1 MLNKISII
9 VVVVVLTVI
18 VVLVNKGPATP
29 SVVNSMGGAES
40 VNSQNE
46 TDKFEPGLVA
56 KTQSNILPEHL
67 KNTSLKGTSI
77 DGLYPVDGSGNLLL
91 SKDIKN
97 RFEYFLSTMGE
108 FEVAQVMDMIKEDI
122 ALNLVSPAK
131 EQALKLFD
139 DYIAYKYALAD
150 LEASLDS
157 PEEYE
162 VNDIERMRS
171 QLQQMRDVRREYL
184 STDAVDAFFG
194 FDEMYDD
201 FMLARL
207 EVQNNQQL
215 SAQEKQQQL
224 DGLEDSLPQDVQ
236 NMREETQRIS
246 QIFLLTEEV
255 KKQGGTEQEVYEI
268 NEQEFGQEAAQRLQ
282 ALERKRNAWQSRV
295 NSFMA
300 KKQSIEGDE
309 NLTSGE
315 KLTAIED
322 TRSAMFDQSE
332 YRKLSAYE
340 LMYEEASAQ

>member
-1 MLNKISII
+1 MLNKISIFAVVIVLI
-9 VVVVVLTVI
+9 VVVV
-18 VVLVNKGPATP
+18 LVNRGASHP
-29 SVVNSMGGAES
+29 SVVTSMGEES
-40 VNSQNE
+40 ANQLME
-46 TDKFEPGLVA
+46 TEDLVVGSSVQ
-56 KTQSNILPEHL
+56 TQSNVLPEHL

-77 DGLYPVDGSGNLLL
+77 DGLYPVDNQGNLLL

-108 FEVAQVMDMIKEDI
+108 FEIAQVMDMIKEDI

-150 LEASLDS
+150 LEASLDT
-157 PEEYE
+157 PEDYE
-162 VNDIERMRS
+162 IHDIERMRS
-171 QLQQMRDVRREYL
+171 QLQQMRNVRREYL
-184 STDAVDAFFG
+184 SSDAVDAFFG

-224 DGLEDSLPQDVQ
+224 DGLEDSLPQDVKI
-236 NMREETQRIS
+236 MREETQRIS
-246 QIFLLTEEV
+246 QVFLLTEEV
-255 KKQGGTEQEVYEI
+255 KKQGGTEQDVYDI

-282 ALERKRNAWQSRV
+282 VLEQQRQQWQNRV
-295 NSFMA
+295 NRFMV
-300 KKQSIEGDE
+300 KKHSIEQDE
-309 NLTSGE
+309 NLSDAE
-315 KLTAIED
+315 KSRAIEN
-322 TRSAMFDQSE
+322 TRSTMFEQTE
-332 YRKLSAYE
+332 YTKLSAYE

>member
-1 MLNKISII
+1 MLNKISIFAVVIVLI
-9 VVVVVLTVI
+9 VVVV
-18 VVLVNKGPATP
+18 LVNRGASHP
-29 SVVNSMGGAES
+29 SVVTSMGEES
-40 VNSQNE
+40 ANRLME
-46 TDKFEPGLVA
+46 TEDLVVGSSA
-56 KTQSNILPEHL
+56 QTQSNVLPEHL

-77 DGLYPVDGSGNLLL
+77 DGLYPVDNQGNLLL

-108 FEVAQVMDMIKEDI
+108 FEIAQVMDMIKEDI

-150 LEASLDS
+150 LEASLDT
-157 PEEYE
+157 PEDYE
-162 VNDIERMRS
+162 IHDIERMRS
-171 QLQQMRDVRREYL
+171 QLQQMRNVRREYL
-184 STDAVDAFFG
+184 SSDAVDAFFG

-224 DGLEDSLPQDVQ
+224 DGLEDSLPQDVKI
-236 NMREETQRIS
+236 MREETQRIS
-246 QIFLLTEEV
+246 QVFLLTEEV
-255 KKQGGTEQEVYEI
+255 KKQGGTEQDVYDI

-282 ALERKRNAWQSRV
+282 VLEQQRQQWQNRV
-295 NSFMA
+295 NRFMV
-300 KKQSIEGDE
+300 KKHSIEQDE
-309 NLTSGE
+309 NLSDAE
-315 KLTAIED
+315 KSRAIEN
-322 TRSAMFDQSE
+322 TRSTMFEQTE
-332 YRKLSAYE
+332 YTKLSAYE